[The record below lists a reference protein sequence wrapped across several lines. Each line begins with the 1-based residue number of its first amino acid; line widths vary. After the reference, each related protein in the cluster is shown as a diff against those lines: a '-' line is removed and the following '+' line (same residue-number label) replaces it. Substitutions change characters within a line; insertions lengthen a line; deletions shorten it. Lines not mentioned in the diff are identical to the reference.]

1 MRSLYNAAS
10 KGLFEPWI
18 KKKEELR
25 TKKHSAFMGSS
36 GKISSGKS
44 SSFLVSTLG
53 KVCWNLEMLQREAT
67 KITSDFKW
75 IPCWECFKEVHLFG
89 LSKERCRSYLTLSSK
104 YLPDVNNVL
113 LSLPKKSGSKTNG
126 WNRAKRRKHCKS
138 YGWLLL
144 GRTCQ
149 EKQWILHF
157 LVSGNQNRM
166 PFCKINPGRWRNLS
180 SKWMKCCI

>member
-1 MRSLYNAAS
+1 MRSLYNGS
-10 KGLFEPWI
+10 KELFEPWI

-25 TKKHSAFMGSS
+25 AEKHSVFMGSS
-36 GKISSGKS
+36 GKISSGIS
-44 SSFLVSTLG
+44 SSFLVSTLEKG
-53 KVCWNLEMLQREAT
+53 CWNLEMIQREAT

-104 YLPDVNNVL
+104 HLPDVNNVL

-126 WNRAKRRKHCKS
+126 WNRTKKRKHRKS

-144 GRTCQ
+144 GVICQ
-149 EKQWILHF
+149 EKQ
-157 LVSGNQNRM
+157 G
-166 PFCKINPGRWRNLS
+166 LS
-180 SKWMKCCI
+180 ISWCLEIKTECLSVKWTQTDDEI